1 MCQLCPPGPDGLCPM
16 ECYRTPMGLPY
27 AEGLDGVGQEQ
38 RRPAESLGEG
48 VEVVGEVVEGV
59 EVVGEV

>member
-1 MCQLCPPGPDGLCPM
+1 
-16 ECYRTPMGLPY
+16 MGLPY